1 MTRRNSIS
9 NFNGLEL
16 GRWFGNNHTVV
27 EGVNRNNIIVIII
40 VTFIDLAPVVQKLD
54 SAIYRINLYPL
65 DNAISFRNIYPLG
78 GDFPVDSERY
88 PSFEQLRPVKKS
100 NSMNSKRTKE

>member
-1 MTRRNSIS
+1 MGRAEGMTRRNRIG
-9 NFNGLEL
+9 NFNCLEL
-16 GRWFGNNHTVV
+16 RRWFGNNHTVV

-40 VTFIDLAPVVQKLD
+40 VTFIDQAPVVQKLD

-78 GDFPVDSERY
+78 GDFPVDSAIHR
-88 PSFEQLRPVKKS
+88 LNNWGLLKKV
-100 NSMNSKRTKE
+100 TA

>member
-1 MTRRNSIS
+1 MGRAEGMTRRNSIG
-9 NFNGLEL
+9 NFKGLEL

-40 VTFIDLAPVVQKLD
+40 VTFIDQAPVVQKLD

-78 GDFPVDSERY
+78 GDFPVDSDIHR
-88 PSFEQLRPVKKS
+88 LNNWGLLKKV
-100 NSMNSKRTKE
+100 TA